1 MEWLALLGGL
11 TSAALGVTVALLGI
25 RNGGL
30 KADARHADTLRKAA
44 EAALKVGTKEFD
56 DYRLRAES
64 IQAKLVSEL
73 EHYENQELDAIEAE
87 PDRPRRI
94 ERRRNWVRSVLSQA
108 SPPTGGDGEDGVRE
122 DTTSDSPGG

>member
-1 MEWLALLGGL
+1 VEWLALLGGL

-44 EAALKVGTKEFD
+44 EAALKVGTTEFD
-56 DYRLRAES
+56 DYRKRAELRE
-64 IQAKLVSEL
+64 ANLVAEL
-73 EHYENQELDAIEAE
+73 EHYENEELDAIEAE

-94 ERRRNWVRSVLSQA
+94 ERRRNWVRSVLSKA
-108 SPPTGGDGEDGVRE
+108 SSPTSDDSEDGVRE
-122 DTTSDSPGG
+122 EGTS